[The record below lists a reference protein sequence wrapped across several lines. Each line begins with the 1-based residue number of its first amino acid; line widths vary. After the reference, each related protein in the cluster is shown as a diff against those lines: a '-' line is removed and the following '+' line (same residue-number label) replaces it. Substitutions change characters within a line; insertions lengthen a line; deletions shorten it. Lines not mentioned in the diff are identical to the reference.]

1 MFSQKVSVIM
11 VWQSQN
17 RGHFW
22 SDEEK
27 YFYLNARQRV
37 RANQRQRTRRL
48 YRRLVWITLA
58 IIGIT
63 LAARVARSASPQ
75 GERQATAIRLPEIT
89 QTQVVTV
96 APGDSLWSIARR
108 YCPKGTSTMDNIALI
123 STLNGNPNGQLEP
136 GQRLV
141 VPATP

>member
-1 MFSQKVSVIM
+1 M
-11 VWQSQN
+11 VWRSQN
-17 RGHFW
+17 KGNFW

-37 RANQRQRTRRL
+37 RTNQRQRTRRL

-58 IIGIT
+58 VFGVA

-75 GERQATAIRLPEIT
+75 AEKTVFRLPVIT

-108 YCPKGTSTMDNIALI
+108 YSPKGTSTMDNISVI
-123 STLNGNPNGQLEP
+123 SALNGNPNGQLEP

-141 VPATP
+141 VPAVP

>member
-1 MFSQKVSVIM
+1 M
-11 VWQSQN
+11 VWRSQN
-17 RGHFW
+17 KGHFW

-27 YFYLNARQRV
+27 YFYLNARRRV

-48 YRRLVWITLA
+48 YRRLVWIALA
-58 IIGIT
+58 IAGVA

-75 GERQATAIRLPEIT
+75 GVRETATIRLPELT

-96 APGDSLWSIARR
+96 TPGDSLWSIARR
-108 YCPKGTSTMDNIALI
+108 YSPKGTSTMDNIAVI
-123 STLNGNPNGQLEP
+123 SALNGNPNGQLEP